1 MIKTVKFHTFKRMTD
16 QIEELESSEL
26 GTKDYW
32 ESSYETEIR
41 NYRDHG
47 DVGEIWFDEDSQLRI
62 IRWIERQ
69 EDRLQQDD
77 SFIDL
82 GEFFVTD
89 LEIVDVQPPMKHFRL
104 WKWHD
109 ADRNGTRRLFQSYR
123 CGLFP

>member
-1 MIKTVKFHTFKRMTD
+1 MITIEFNTFKKMTD
-16 QIEELESSEL
+16 QIEELKSSEL

-47 DVGEIWFDEDSQLRI
+47 DVGEVWFDEDSQLRI

-69 EDRLQQDD
+69 EDRLTQDD

-82 GEFFVTD
+82 GE
-89 LEIVDVQPPMKHFRL
+89 
-104 WKWHD
+104 
-109 ADRNGTRRLFQSYR
+109 
-123 CGLFP
+123 